1 MSKRTG
7 SRTTPLHEAVEMDL
21 DANYHAVA
29 IAHPNRAVAIWYL
42 LTVLEDSFRGL
53 FTLTDDEHAP
63 IVEFQLDSQKY
74 SARFAL
80 DRIRQEC
87 TDKSSAST
95 PARVIPKLYIKTA
108 ELLQAGVDF
117 KAANQLCS
125 AAHAGTVL
133 FTEGD
138 QTIDIVFDD
147 IHHDRRYAA
156 LELLGHMPLDV
167 IDHSANLYAWA
178 RREELR
184 PAIVEAIAR
193 STRISSQRVLYAY
206 DPRLAVAL
214 AEEMMQPPSM
224 VPEGWRFPWGGP
236 YETILLINAM
246 CVRCMYHWIAVH
258 FGAGLHGLRGG
269 GEASLLHVTT
279 MPQLVAD
286 LDAMCS
292 LGEPRIRSF
301 LQYLSYGYAAKTPDP
316 AMQSIVTLTDGAVA
330 VPCLLYLSSNYER
343 NLLGLQAR
351 IDSKTF
357 DGMSKLFEADM
368 VRDLLE
374 KIRPRWPLAKGN
386 LTVRADRGFEEIDLL
401 VADPSSRTILVC
413 ELRWML
419 QPGDPRE
426 VQNRK
431 NACREKVGQLARKL
445 QWVQARTRLALDAL
459 AVASADAADW
469 RIDGVVVIKTFGG
482 TLSDNVKIPIM
493 TERIFMQGMQN
504 ASSLRHFADWS
515 QSLHWLPQEG
525 VHFRIVPQEMPLSA
539 LGKHLVAFGI
549 EKLLPLRTYV
559 EFVERSLAAPDGNR
573 SG

>member
-1 MSKRTG
+1 M
-7 SRTTPLHEAVEMDL
+7 
-21 DANYHAVA
+21 
-29 IAHPNRAVAIWYL
+29 
-42 LTVLEDSFRGL
+42 TVLEDSFRGL
-53 FTLTDDEHAP
+53 FTLTEDEDAP

-87 TDKSSAST
+87 LDTSRAAI
-95 PARVIPKLYIKTA
+95 PARVTPRLYIKTA

-156 LELLGHMPLDV
+156 IELLGHMPLDV

-178 RREELR
+178 RRQELR
-184 PAIVEAIAR
+184 PPIVGAIAR
-193 STRISSQRVLYAY
+193 STRISGQKVFY
-206 DPRLAVAL
+206 DYSPHLAVAL
-214 AEEMMQPPSM
+214 AEEMMQLPSM
-224 VPEGWRFPWGGP
+224 VPEGWRFPWGGC
-236 YETILLINAM
+236 YETMLLINAM

-258 FGAGLHGLRGG
+258 FGASLHGLRGG
-269 GEASLLHVTT
+269 GEASLLYITK
-279 MPQLVAD
+279 MQKLVAD

-292 LGEPRIRSF
+292 LGETRIRSF
-301 LQYLSYGYAAKTPDP
+301 LQYLSHGYATKTPDP
-316 AMQSIVTLTDGAVA
+316 ALQPIVALTNGLVA

-351 IDSKTF
+351 IDSKRF
-357 DGMSKLFEADM
+357 DSMSKLFEVDM
-368 VRDLLE
+368 VHDLLE
-374 KIRPRWPLAKGN
+374 MIRPRWPFVKGN
-386 LTVRADRGFEEIDLL
+386 QTLRADGGFEEIDLL
-401 VADPSSRTILVC
+401 VADPGSQTVLVC

-431 NACREKVGQLARKL
+431 NACREKVGQLARKVQWL
-445 QWVQARTRLALDAL
+445 QPRIRLALDVL
-459 AVASADAADW
+459 GVAPAAMAEW
-469 RIDGVVVIKTFGG
+469 RIEGVIVIKTFGG
-482 TLSDNVKIPIM
+482 TLSNNPKLPIM

-515 QSLHWLPQEG
+515 QSLGWLPQEG
-525 VHFRIVPQEMPLSA
+525 VHFRIVPQEIHLSG
-539 LGKHLVAFGI
+539 LSKHLVALGM
-549 EKLLPLRTYV
+549 EKLCPMRTYV
-559 EFVERSLAAPDGNR
+559 KFVERSLAG
-573 SG
+573 SGV